1 MMSRRGRLLGMVLAL
16 TFSAAGA
23 VSAFPLTPRFTEA
36 EERSGLLER
45 LLDWLA
51 SRVPA
56 GLSSFWE
63 NEGSQMD
70 PNGQPT

>member
-1 MMSRRGRLLGMVLAL
+1 MSRRMRLLAIVLVL
-16 TFSAAGA
+16 TFGAAGA
-23 VSAFPLTPRFTEA
+23 VSAFPLTPRFAEA
-36 EERSGLLER
+36 EERSSLLER

-56 GLSSFWE
+56 GQTSVWE

-70 PNGQPT
+70 PNGQT

>member
-1 MMSRRGRLLGMVLAL
+1 MRSLAMVLVL
-16 TFSAAGA
+16 IFGAAGA
-23 VSAFPLTPRFTEA
+23 VSALPLTPRFAEA

-63 NEGSQMD
+63 HEGSQMD